1 MKLQR
6 FRVPFIAGT
15 IVLSGTIGR
24 QKQRNARTSL
34 RVIASVKV
42 GGVEYQAIWASLSWI
57 KPDDHK
63 GSPALALTI
72 RSGEGKDEAIIR
84 RNASL
89 ADVESSLRQL
99 CGLGFN
105 DSKLSELFNHKGN
118 PGGLA
123 QHVKVLV
130 ANMK

>member
-1 MKLQR
+1 MGNS
-6 FRVPFIAGT
+6 FV
-15 IVLSGTIGR
+15 VLENSE
-24 QKQRNARTSL
+24 ARSRL
-34 RVIASVKV
+34 RVIASIKV

-57 KPDDHK
+57 KPHDHK
-63 GSPALALTI
+63 GSPALALAI
-72 RSGEGKDEAIIR
+72 RSSEGKDEAVIR

-99 CGLGFN
+99 RELGFS

-130 ANMK
+130 SKLK